1 MDTAA
6 YTLCLLRHNNESPG
20 RYPTNC
26 EILKGV
32 PSHFRVSEVCRK
44 AGNHVDKYYY
54 SPSGKK
60 YRSVAEVKRSYVQLN
75 IYIDDVRQGVFP
87 FLSSSYVLDVAR
99 GFGNNV
105 LFTYNGNAYSCG
117 RLEDIIESNNNDI
130 YLKRLS

>member
-6 YTLCLLRHNNESPG
+6 HILCLLRHDNQCSG
-20 RYPTNC
+20 RYPNAH
-26 EILKGV
+26 EIKKGV
-32 PSHFRVSEVCRK
+32 PSHFRVSEVPRNT
-44 AGNHVDKYYY
+44 GNHVDKYYY
-54 SPSGKK
+54 SPTGQK

-87 FLSSSYVLDVAR
+87 FLSCSYVLDVAR

-105 LFTYNGNAYSCG
+105 LFTYKGNAYSCG